1 MELVNK
7 EELPGMVRKVFPP
20 LANDNTLAIL
30 VDLPNNTAEDNAN
43 WQARRKMAADWA
55 NHLKNA
61 VQQLGLEKVV
71 LYAYS
76 NVGSGNADLPDK
88 VYEINGQMPA
98 TAGELAGLGVET
110 SLISMYNSTQLFFA
124 PTEFSATAPLKIAAQ
139 RYGFRAATMPGFSAA
154 MLPALFVDY
163 DAVNKRVMLLKE
175 KLDYANLVTVKFLV
189 DGDQHKVMV
198 FDLFQ
203 RAAHASS
210 GQFNKKG
217 MAGNF
222 PSGECY
228 IVPYEGG
235 LGVASKTKGH
245 LPVQFGDEIVEYRVR
260 QNNVSK
266 VLSQGK
272 QSAYEIE
279 YLKREPAYG
288 NIAELGFG
296 VLAEFGIKPVN
307 EILLDEKL
315 GFHIAFG
322 RSDHFGGITGPS
334 MFSSPKAVVHVDRV
348 YIPQIQPRIKIV
360 SLVFS
365 YPDKHSETIMKDGK
379 YLIWKYLD

>member
-1 MELVNK
+1 MEIVK
-7 EELPGMVRKVFPP
+7 KDELLGMVRKVFPP
-20 LANDNTLAIL
+20 LPNDSNLAIL
-30 VDLPNNTAEDNAN
+30 IDLPVNKSEDNES
-43 WQARRKMAADWA
+43 WQVRRKMASEWA
-55 NHLKNA
+55 GALKEA
-61 VQQLGLEKVV
+61 VGILGLEKIN
-71 LYAYS
+71 LYAYP

-88 VYEINGQMPA
+88 VYEINGILP
-98 TAGELAGLGVET
+98 ELASDLASTGSET
-110 SLISMYNSTQLFFA
+110 PLLTMYNLNQLFFA
-124 PTEFSATAPLKIAAQ
+124 PTEYSATAPLKIAAS
-139 RYGFRAATMPGFSAA
+139 RYGFRAATMPGFSAK

-163 DAVNKRVMLLKE
+163 EAVNKRVLLLKQ

-189 DGDQHKVMV
+189 DGYNPKMMV

-210 GQFNKKG
+210 GQFPEKG

-245 LPVQFGDEIVEYRVR
+245 LPVQFNNEIVEYRVR

-266 VLSQGK
+266 VLSQG
-272 QSAYEIE
+272 QFSTQEIE

-322 RSDHFGGITGPS
+322 RSDHFGGITGPA
-334 MFSSPKAVVHVDRV
+334 MFSSPKAVVHIDRV
-348 YIPQIQPRIKIV
+348 YIPEMQPRIKIV
-360 SLVFS
+360 SIVFS
-365 YPDKHSETIMKDGK
+365 YPDKTTETIMKDGK
-379 YLIWKYLD
+379 YLIWKF

>member
-1 MELVNK
+1 MEHVNK
-7 EELPGMVRKVFPP
+7 DQLPGMVRMVFPP
-20 LANDNTLAIL
+20 LPNDRNLAIL
-30 VDLPNNTAEDNAN
+30 VDLPTSKSEDNTN
-43 WQARRKMAADWA
+43 WQARRQIASDWM
-55 NHLKNA
+55 NSLKSS
-61 VQQLGLEKVV
+61 VQQLGLEKVS
-71 LYAYS
+71 LYAYA
-76 NVGSGNADLPDK
+76 NVGSGNAELPDK
-88 VYEINGQMPA
+88 VYEITGKLPEL
-98 TAGELAGLGVET
+98 AGELPAAASET
-110 SLISMYNSTQLFFA
+110 PLLTMYNTNQLFFA
-124 PTEFSATAPLKIAAQ
+124 PTEFSTTAPLKIAAQ
-139 RYGFRAATMPGFSAA
+139 RYGFRAATMPGFSAK
-154 MLPALFVDY
+154 MFPALFVDY
-163 DAVNKRVMLLKE
+163 EAVNKRVMLLKE

-189 DGDQHKVMV
+189 DGEKVKVMV

-210 GQFNKKG
+210 GQFPNKG

-272 QSAYEIE
+272 QSTYEID

-307 EILLDEKL
+307 EVLLDEKL

-334 MFSSPKAVVHVDRV
+334 MFSSPQAVVHIDRV
-348 YIPQIQPRIKIV
+348 YIPEMQPRIKIV
-360 SLVFS
+360 SIVFA
-365 YPDKHSETIMKDGK
+365 YPDRPSETIMKDGK
-379 YLIWKYLD
+379 YLIWKKL